1 MLLCKNRDGYETKTT
16 QIVIVYSL
24 KDYSIS
30 LIYLLLST
38 VTLVVLL
45 FASVRTT
52 LSLQGTRGEIV
63 PTGQFLTN
71 LNLFEFKC
79 LAKTKT
85 RFRLTLKHSTLNS
98 VRIFDLLVIKMGIDE
113 I

>member
-16 QIVIVYSL
+16 QLVIVYSL
-24 KDYSIS
+24 KDYSLS

-85 RFRLTLKHSTLNS
+85 RFRLTHPLRGS
-98 VRIFDLLVIKMGIDE
+98 VFPYIAT
-113 I
+113 